1 MNHTD
6 HANLARLESL
16 NLSRIDPKHF
26 RWYAEIVEG
35 GSVLYHR
42 PGVSALHEGPDGL
55 SRNVEGRDQLILS
68 KSTECDYWRA
78 RIKGIQTALRDG
90 TAEDEEQEARTVDKV
105 PVKDLEPFPHAKG
118 LAVSLNYERKSQEH
132 KYGGTA
138 RGDESKG
145 EVPSKNIKKKN

>member
-1 MNHTD
+1 M
-6 HANLARLESL
+6 
-16 NLSRIDPKHF
+16 
-26 RWYAEIVEG
+26 
-35 GSVLYHR
+35 
-42 PGVSALHEGPDGL
+42 SALHKGPDGL

-68 KSTECDYWRA
+68 KSTECDYLRD

-105 PVKDLEPFPHAKG
+105 PVKELEPFPHAKG

-145 EVPSKNIKKKN
+145 DVPSKNYKKKVHFEKNKMKIRILENLLTQFLGDRQRLVPLGRMSAAMRLANC